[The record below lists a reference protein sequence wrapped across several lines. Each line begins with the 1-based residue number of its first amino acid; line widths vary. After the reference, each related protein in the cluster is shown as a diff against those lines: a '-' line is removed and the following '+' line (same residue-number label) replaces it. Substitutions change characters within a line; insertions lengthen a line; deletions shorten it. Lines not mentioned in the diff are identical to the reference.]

1 MPLFHA
7 WVIWNMVALLMRR
20 FFMWAWSKVISRHA
34 RSYIRLEKDFSLVE
48 RSELKIEGE
57 KVIREQNLGEHSC

>member
-1 MPLFHA
+1 
-7 WVIWNMVALLMRR
+7 
-20 FFMWAWSKVISRHA
+20 MWAWSKVISRHA